1 MNAFVDYLV
10 SNWEVNGCVGIEK
23 RFGHI
28 KKIKTEKKTGDEMVE
43 HIVTVGLKWYDKDNR
58 LLMSDGVKFVNN
70 ILNENDKKKKLIKI
84 SGDELENRFMVAKN
98 DILDVIREEY
108 QEKINDINGKMKDL
122 NGYFDKDG
130 VAMSREFRGE
140 HVEMNKKNVKKNKNK
155 EITLV
160 KIDKSVEK
168 KIKKAFD
175 M

>member
-23 RFGHI
+23 RFSHI
-28 KKIKTEKKTGDEMVE
+28 KKIKIEKKTGDEMVE
-43 HIVTVGLKWYDKDNR
+43 HIVTVGLRWYDKDNR

-70 ILNENDKKKKLIKI
+70 MLNGNDKKKKLIKI

-98 DILDVIREEY
+98 DILDVIEAEIKY
-108 QEKINDINGKMKDL
+108 KILELNDKKYAL
-122 NGYFDKDG
+122 VGYRNEDRVG
-130 VAMSREFRGE
+130 ISREFSGE
-140 HVEMNKKNVKKNKNK
+140 HVEMNKKNDKKNKSK

-160 KIDKSVEK
+160 KIDKNVEK